1 MSKVES
7 SVEVIWSKITGL
19 LQGKVSADTYARWF
33 ARLVLL
39 EDNGTHL
46 VLAANDEIC
55 VTWVETNYAHLI
67 QEAALIV
74 LAGPRNLIFKVL
86 GEPTASK
93 DEDHSLYGSEWG
105 KKAREMGAKAPRPSA
120 SECPFKVKTPRKAVG
135 SSNLNPNLNFSNF
148 VVGPNNQF
156 AHAAGIAMASSALTQ
171 FNPLLFIYGGSGLG
185 KTHLMQAIGNE
196 IAREK
201 GASSVMYL
209 TCEQFTNEFI
219 DAIGSNSLPKF
230 RRKYRKVDVLLLDDV
245 QFFGGKE
252 RTQDEF
258 FHTFNT
264 LFDGQ
269 KHIVLSSDRPASEIS
284 KLEPRLVSRFEQ
296 GLTVEVEAPGLETR
310 LAILKQKRKQ
320 WGVSVSDDIL
330 EFLAENIRKNVRR
343 MEGALMRIATY
354 ASLSGGSLDQTKVAG
369 LLRDVLREESSR
381 QVSID
386 TIQRRVSEHFDIRLA
401 DMSSRRRPASIA
413 FPRQI
418 AMYLSRKL
426 TDSSLQDIGEAFGGR
441 DHGTVIHA
449 FKTIGEKME
458 NDSSLKA
465 LIERFGSELS

>member
-1 MSKVES
+1 MSQAES
-7 SVEVIWSKITGL
+7 NIQIIWAKITGL
-19 LQGKVSADTYARWF
+19 LHGKVNGDTYERWF
-33 ARLVLL
+33 AKLVLL

-46 VLAANDEIC
+46 VLAADDEIC

-67 QEAALIV
+67 QEAALIA
-74 LAGPRNLIFKVL
+74 LSGPRNLIFKVL
-86 GEPTASK
+86 GESYSAK
-93 DEDHSLYGSEWG
+93 DAGDSLYGSEWG
-105 KKAREMGAKAPRPSA
+105 RKAKELAVKNTNAPA
-120 SECPFKVKTPRKAVG
+120 ECQFKVKLPRRSSGA
-135 SSNLNPNLNFSNF
+135 SNLNPNFNFSNF

-156 AHAAGIAMASSALTQ
+156 AHAAGIAMASSSLTQ

-196 IAREK
+196 IAKEK

-264 LFDGQ
+264 LFEGQ

-296 GLTVEVEAPGLETR
+296 GLTVEVQAPGMETR

-354 ASLSGGSLDQTKVAG
+354 ASLSGGDLDSVKVTG

-386 TIQRRVSEHFDIRLA
+386 TIQRKISEHFDIRLA

-418 AMYLSRKL
+418 AMFLSRKL

-449 FKTIGEKME
+449 NKTIAEKME
-458 NDSSLKA
+458 NDPSLKS
-465 LIERFGSELS
+465 LIERFCSELS

>member
-1 MSKVES
+1 MSKAES
-7 SVEVIWSKITGL
+7 NIEIIWSKISGL
-19 LQGKVSADTYARWF
+19 LQSRVSADTYDRWF

-46 VLAANDEIC
+46 MLAADDEIC

-74 LAGPRNLIFKVL
+74 LAGPRNLIFKVM
-86 GEPTASK
+86 G
-93 DEDHSLYGSEWG
+93 DESTHQEEEEDSLYGSEWG
-105 KKAREMGAKAPRPSA
+105 KKAKAMA
-120 SECPFKVKTPRKAVG
+120 SRRAIAPADTQFKVKPPRRASI
-135 SSNLNPNLNFSNF
+135 SSNLNPNFNFSNF

-156 AHAAGIAMASSALTQ
+156 AHAAGIAMVSSALTK
-171 FNPLLFIYGGSGLG
+171 FNPLLFLYGGSGLG

-196 IAREK
+196 IAKER

-219 DAIGSNSLPKF
+219 DAIGTNSLPKF
-230 RRKYRKVDVLLLDDV
+230 RRKYRKVDFLLLDDV

-296 GLTVEVEAPGLETR
+296 GLTVEIQAPGMETR

-320 WGVSVSDDIL
+320 WGVSVSDEIL
-330 EFLAENIRKNVRR
+330 AFLAENIRKNVRR

-354 ASLSGGSLDQTKVAG
+354 SSLSGGALDASKVAG
-369 LLRDVLREESSR
+369 LLRDVLREENSR

-386 TIQRRVSEHFDIRLA
+386 VIQRRISEHFDIRLA

-449 FKTIGEKME
+449 YKTITEKME
-458 NDSSLKA
+458 NDSSLKD
-465 LIERFGSELS
+465 LVERFGSELS